1 MDHYP
6 TDTLPFPIR
15 PGDDVHFVV
24 DLDDGPAIETYRVC
38 AVGVNDQKRILVF
51 CEDEPNYDYE
61 LGIEERCFLTA
72 EDAQRFIADEGAFT
86 LSYGTTDLWPEDMP
100 FRPGEFC
107 FTADDEPG
115 EKYHIFDVNI
125 YSVVFRGDGTVI
137 VSDDMSCESCV
148 VGPHLDPCFLTF
160 EEAHEWYYEH
170 RKARH
175 RR

>member
-1 MDHYP
+1 
-6 TDTLPFPIR
+6 
-15 PGDDVHFVV
+15 
-24 DLDDGPAIETYRVC
+24 
-38 AVGVNDQKRILVF
+38 
-51 CEDEPNYDYE
+51 
-61 LGIEERCFLTA
+61 
-72 EDAQRFIADEGAFT
+72 
-86 LSYGTTDLWPEDMP
+86 MP

-107 FTADDEPG
+107 YTADDEPG